1 MGMAVR
7 VFGLK
12 EKKERNRQIIIRIR
26 GESNTEKGLAGKK
39 WEGKQMGKEKERR
52 KKRGR
57 K

>member
-7 VFGLK
+7 VFGLR

-26 GESNTEKGLAGKK
+26 GESNTEKGLAGKR

>member
-12 EKKERNRQIIIRIR
+12 EKKRNRQIIIMVR
-26 GESNTEKGLAGKK
+26 GQNSKRAGREKV
-39 WEGKQMGKEKERR
+39 GKEKERR